1 MKKYVK
7 FYMVPSSPWVYLSMR
22 RLRDLSNKY
31 KFTIKLMPIDIFSI
45 FNKNDIKFSMQ
56 RSLPI
61 QKNRLSELKRWK
73 KYLKI
78 KLNHSPKFWPVDYT
92 NANKIIVAS
101 NLIEDINLTYKLAEK
116 ISEAVWRKNL
126 NIADKKTLFQLANDI
141 GIDSKIKHVFNEE
154 KVENILKKYTE
165 DAEVDNVFGVPT
177 FIYRKKLFWGQDRLF
192 FLEKELF

>member
-1 MKKYVK
+1 MKALVEALEKKEDYYI
-7 FYMVPSSPWVYLSMR
+7 FEF
-22 RLRDLSNKY
+22 SNKGGL
-31 KFTIKLMPIDIFSI
+31 IMPIP
-45 FNKNDIKFSMQ
+45 
-56 RSLPI
+56 L
-61 QKNRLSELKRWK
+61 E
-73 KYLKI
+73 
-78 KLNHSPKFWPVDYT
+78 
-92 NANKIIVAS
+92 
-101 NLIEDINLTYKLAEK
+101 LTYEDGTKDLIRIPVE
-116 ISEAVWRKNL
+116 IWRKNL